1 MNISNRESYTNLAAG
16 GGWPTFQSP
25 DHLDVYDIRGASQ
38 DTQLAITTMTG
49 IINRQKPQ
57 VYLLSS
63 ADAAFWLQQ
72 VFSQIPQDVSP
83 AVGNAAL
90 DAMLN
95 KYASSIKGMI
105 IYDPNSMD
113 SVNIATMLAGQRD
126 GMVVS
131 PALASTLQKPPHQ
144 LTVIAD
150 LGIYQWKNRIQAY
163 TWAESNLLKTS
174 STTLIAGLDPKISG
188 ALRSFLVATRTF
200 IYWLDASKCIPDI
213 FNGWVSECGLM
224 QRIFSTFP
232 AGTIHLGWFID
243 EPNGVKLTS
252 QAAMPV
258 LASDFFENLEVW
270 TSVQNAQVGNIGTGL
285 VSSIS
290 SVPGQADA
298 SGPISTA
305 ISGLGQAGASGPIP
319 STVSGLGQAGASGP
333 TPYVVSKPGSS
344 PASHVQNV
352 AVSTPK
358 AYVSFTISDGDNLQ
372 YDQHRMATLW
382 RDSTRGSL
390 PIGWTISPSLV
401 QTAPSLAAYY
411 ISTVSPN
418 DELLAGPSGAGYMYP
433 SQWPQAQLPAF
444 LKTTGELMQAMK
456 LSIIQVLDSGSSQAF
471 VNPGLQTT
479 YVDVLAPYGV
489 KGILSGSGQT
499 QSSWKKISGVPVLQ
513 NLGLAD
519 SVSKT
524 ISLIKNASAQYLN
537 VYVMAWTMTPS
548 DLQQVVQQ
556 LGNQYQI
563 VKPSTLLGMIP

>member
-1 MNISNRESYTNLAAG
+1 MEMTNADWAASG
-16 GGWPTFQSP
+16 WWPTFQSP

-72 VFSQIPQDVSP
+72 VFSQIPQVVSP
-83 AVGNAAL
+83 TTGNAAL

-95 KYASSIKGMI
+95 KYASSIQGMI

-113 SVNIATMLAGQRD
+113 SINIATMLAGQRD

-131 PALASTLQKPPHQ
+131 PAQASTLQSPPHQ
-144 LTVIAD
+144 LPVIAD
-150 LGIYQWKNRIQAY
+150 LRIYQWKNRIQAY
-163 TWAESNLLKTS
+163 TWAENNLLKNSATN
-174 STTLIAGLDPKISG
+174 LIAGLDTTISG

-200 IYWLDASKCIPDI
+200 IYWLDASKGIPDF
-213 FNGWVSECGLM
+213 FNGWISEYGLM
-224 QRIFSTFP
+224 QRIFSSFP

-270 TSVQNAQVGNIGTGL
+270 TSVQNVQGIQQAQTEIELDSEEVMEEEYVGTGL
-285 VSSIS
+285 APSAATHMEIVED
-290 SVPGQADA
+290 QARNVGVGLA
-298 SGPISTA
+298 PTLTTA
-305 ISGLGQAGASGPIP
+305 A
-319 STVSGLGQAGASGP
+319 
-333 TPYVVSKPGSS
+333 
-344 PASHVQNV
+344 
-352 AVSTPK
+352 PK

-372 YDQHRMATLW
+372 YDQHRMAALW
-382 RDSTRGSL
+382 RDSVRGSF

-401 QTAPSLAAYY
+401 QTAPSLATYY
-411 ISTVSPN
+411 MGTATPN
-418 DELLAGPSGAGYMYP
+418 DELIAGPSGVGYMYP
-433 SQWPQAQLPAF
+433 SDWPQGQLPTF
-444 LKTTGELMQAMK
+444 LNLTGELMQTMK

-471 VNPGLQTT
+471 VNTGLQTT
-479 YVDVLAPYGV
+479 YVDVLSPFGV

-499 QSSWKKISGVPVLQ
+499 QSTWKNISGVPVLQ

-519 SVSKT
+519 SVGKT
-524 ISLIKNASAQYLN
+524 VSLIKNASAQYLN

-548 DLQQVVQQ
+548 ALQQVVQQ
-556 LGNQYQI
+556 LGNQYEI
-563 VKPSTLLGMIP
+563 VKPSILLGMIP

>member
-1 MNISNRESYTNLAAG
+1 MNISNRESYTNLAAS

-83 AVGNAAL
+83 AIGNAAL

-126 GMVVS
+126 GIVVS

-144 LTVIAD
+144 LPVIAD

-163 TWAESNLLKTS
+163 TWAERNLLKTS

-200 IYWLDASKCIPDI
+200 IYWLDASKWIPDI
-213 FNGWVSECGLM
+213 FNGWISEKGLM
-224 QRIFSTFP
+224 QRIFSEFP
-232 AGTIHLGWFID
+232 TGLIHLGWFID
-243 EPNGVKLTS
+243 EPNGVNLTS
-252 QAAMPV
+252 QASMPV

-270 TSVQNAQVGNIGTGL
+270 TSVQNAQASNVGTGL
-285 VSSIS
+285 AS
-290 SVPGQADA
+290 SV
-298 SGPISTA
+298 S
-305 ISGLGQAGASGPIP
+305 SGLGQAGASVTA
-319 STVSGLGQAGASGP
+319 SSSALGSIASAVAEPAP
-333 TPYVVSKPGSS
+333 TS
-344 PASHVQNV
+344 ASYVQNV

-372 YDQHRMATLW
+372 YDQHRMAALW
-382 RDSTRGSL
+382 KDSVRGSI

-401 QTAPSLAAYY
+401 QTAPSLGAYY
-411 ISTVSPN
+411 ISTASPN

-433 SQWPQAQLPAF
+433 SDWPQAQLPAF

-524 ISLIKNASAQYLN
+524 VSLVKNASAQYLN

-548 DLQQVVQQ
+548 NLQQVVQQ
-556 LGNQYQI
+556 LGNQYVI

>member
-1 MNISNRESYTNLAAG
+1 MNISNRESYADSAASG
-16 GGWPTFQSP
+16 WWPTFQSP
-25 DHLDVYDIRGASQ
+25 DHLDVYDIRGATQ
-38 DTQLAITTMTG
+38 DTQLTITTMTG
-49 IINRQKPQ
+49 NINRQKPQ

-83 AVGNAAL
+83 AIGNAAL

-126 GMVVS
+126 GIVVS

-144 LTVIAD
+144 LPVIAD

-163 TWAESNLLKTS
+163 TWAERNLLKTS

-200 IYWLDASKCIPDI
+200 IYWLDASKWIPDI
-213 FNGWVSECGLM
+213 FNGWISEKGLM
-224 QRIFSTFP
+224 QRIFSEFP
-232 AGTIHLGWFID
+232 TGLIHLGWFID
-243 EPNGVKLTS
+243 EPSGVNLTS
-252 QAAMPV
+252 QASMPV

-270 TSVQNAQVGNIGTGL
+270 TSVQNAQASNVGTGL
-285 VSSIS
+285 AS
-290 SVPGQADA
+290 SV
-298 SGPISTA
+298 S
-305 ISGLGQAGASGPIP
+305 SGLGQAGASVTA
-319 STVSGLGQAGASGP
+319 SSSALGSITTAVAEPAPTSAS
-333 TPYVVSKPGSS
+333 YV
-344 PASHVQNV
+344 QTV
-352 AVSTPK
+352 AVSTPR

-372 YDQHRMATLW
+372 YDQHRMAALW
-382 RDSTRGSL
+382 KDSARGSI

-411 ISTVSPN
+411 ISTASPN

-479 YVDVLAPYGV
+479 YVDVLTPFGV

-524 ISLIKNASAQYLN
+524 VSLVKNASAQYLN

>member
-1 MNISNRESYTNLAAG
+1 MNISNRKSYTHLAAS

-83 AVGNAAL
+83 AIGNAAL

-126 GMVVS
+126 GIVVS

-144 LTVIAD
+144 LPVIAD

-163 TWAESNLLKTS
+163 TWAERNLLKTS

-200 IYWLDASKCIPDI
+200 IYWLDASKWIPDI
-213 FNGWVSECGLM
+213 FNGWISEKGLM
-224 QRIFSTFP
+224 QRIFSEFP
-232 AGTIHLGWFID
+232 TGLIHLGWFID
-243 EPNGVKLTS
+243 EPNGVNLTS
-252 QAAMPV
+252 QASMPV

-270 TSVQNAQVGNIGTGL
+270 TSVQNAQASNVGTGL
-285 VSSIS
+285 ASSVSSGL
-290 SVPGQADA
+290 GQADA
-298 SGPISTA
+298 SVTA
-305 ISGLGQAGASGPIP
+305 SSSALGSITSAVAEPAPTSAS
-319 STVSGLGQAGASGP
+319 
-333 TPYVVSKPGSS
+333 Y
-344 PASHVQNV
+344 VQNV

-372 YDQHRMATLW
+372 YDQHRMAALW
-382 RDSTRGSL
+382 KDSVRGSI

-401 QTAPSLAAYY
+401 QTAPSLGAYY
-411 ISTVSPN
+411 ISTASPN

-433 SQWPQAQLPAF
+433 SDWPQAQLPAF

-524 ISLIKNASAQYLN
+524 VSLVKNASAQYLN

-556 LGNQYQI
+556 LGNQYEI

>member
-16 GGWPTFQSP
+16 GWWPTFQSP

-83 AVGNAAL
+83 AIGNAAL

-126 GMVVS
+126 GIVVS

-144 LTVIAD
+144 LPVIAD

-163 TWAESNLLKTS
+163 TWAERNLLKTS

-213 FNGWVSECGLM
+213 FNGWISECGLM

-243 EPNGVKLTS
+243 EPNGVNLTS
-252 QAAMPV
+252 QASMPV

-270 TSVQNAQVGNIGTGL
+270 TSVQNAQASNVGTGL
-285 VSSIS
+285 AS
-290 SVPGQADA
+290 SV
-298 SGPISTA
+298 S
-305 ISGLGQAGASGPIP
+305 SGLGQAGASVTA
-319 STVSGLGQAGASGP
+319 SSSALGSITSAVAEPAPTSAS
-333 TPYVVSKPGSS
+333 Y
-344 PASHVQNV
+344 VQNV

-372 YDQHRMATLW
+372 YDQHRMAALW
-382 RDSTRGSL
+382 KDSVRGSI

-411 ISTVSPN
+411 ISTASPN

-524 ISLIKNASAQYLN
+524 VSLIKNASAQYLN

>member
-1 MNISNRESYTNLAAG
+1 MNISNGESYTDWATRG
-16 GGWPTFQSP
+16 WWPTFQSP
-25 DHLDVYDIRGASQ
+25 DHLDIYDIRSSPQ

-72 VFSQIPQDVSP
+72 VFSQIPRDVSP

-95 KYASSIKGMI
+95 TYAGSIKGMI

-113 SVNIATMLAGQRD
+113 SINIATMLAGQRD
-126 GMVVS
+126 GIVVS
-131 PALASTLQKPPHQ
+131 PALASTLQKLPHQ
-144 LTVIAD
+144 LPVIAD
-150 LGIYQWKNRIQAY
+150 LSIYQWNNRIQAY
-163 TWAESNLLKTS
+163 TWAERNLLKTS

-188 ALRSFLVATRTF
+188 ALRSFLVATRSF
-200 IYWLDASKCIPDI
+200 IYWLDASKWIPDI
-213 FNGWVSECGLM
+213 FNGWISEKGVM

-270 TSVQNAQVGNIGTGL
+270 TSVQNAQVGNVGTGL
-285 VSSIS
+285 ASSIS
-290 SVPGQADA
+290 S
-298 SGPISTA
+298 
-305 ISGLGQAGASGPIP
+305 GLGEAGA
-319 STVSGLGQAGASGP
+319 LGTASSSALGSITSAVAEPAP
-333 TPYVVSKPGSS
+333 TS
-344 PASHVQNV
+344 ASYVQNV

-358 AYVSFTISDGDNLQ
+358 AYVSFTISDGDNMQ
-372 YDQHRMATLW
+372 YDQHRMAALW
-382 RDSTRGSL
+382 KDSVRGSI

-401 QTAPSLAAYY
+401 QTASSLAAYY
-411 ISTVSPN
+411 ISTASPN
-418 DELLAGPSGAGYMYP
+418 DELIAGPSGAGYMYP
-433 SQWPQAQLPAF
+433 SDWPQAQLPAF
-444 LKTTGELMQAMK
+444 LKITGELMQSMK

-471 VNPGLQTT
+471 VDAGLQTT
-479 YVDVLAPYGV
+479 YVDVLAPFGM
-489 KGILSGSGQT
+489 KGILSGSGQK

-524 ISLIKNASAQYLN
+524 VSLIKNASAQYLN

-548 DLQQVVQQ
+548 NLQQVVQQ
-556 LGNQYQI
+556 LGNQYEI
-563 VKPSTLLGMIP
+563 VKPSTLLEMIP